1 MKEQTLIL
9 KSKNKTTSRI
19 GITRNSSTDS
29 CNKICSFFMLS
40 IDYDT
45 SKGVIAVTKNLAN
58 SKNDM
63 HPTDVGAYLYL
74 SFMTVI

>member
-9 KSKNKTTSRI
+9 KSKNKTTSCI
-19 GITRNSSTDS
+19 GITHNSSTDS

-45 SKGVIAVTKNLAN
+45 SNRVIAVTNKLAN
-58 SKNDM
+58 SKNKM

-74 SFMTVI
+74 SFMNVI